1 MTAYVLEYGWI
12 VVGRKTAETADT
24 ITLSDA
30 SVVRRWNNGKGIGG
44 IAKKANKNEYTL
56 DQTGEYKVVYTLS
69 ADGKTFA
76 QGQGHDVLSQLAPV
90 ES

>member
-44 IAKKANKNEYTL
+44 IAKKANKSEYTL
-56 DQTGEYKVVYTLS
+56 DAIGGVRIKTAKVL
-69 ADGKTFA
+69 FEI
-76 QGQGHDVLSQLAPV
+76 PC
-90 ES
+90 EW